1 MNLSIAASSP
11 RVPFSNNIN
20 VTNGASSIIQKS
32 QSPTKR
38 AERQTNF
45 KVVIRVIIKS
55 ILLYLN
61 KLIN

>member
-20 VTNGASSIIQKS
+20 VTNGASSSIIQKS

-45 KVVIRVIIKS
+45 KVVIRV
-55 ILLYLN
+55 
-61 KLIN
+61 